1 MTDWRVFFLH
11 FAVLVTI
18 GMTQE
23 GGVIGFT
30 VLFAFDDRDVHGRG
44 CISLVSTNEMGDI
57 VFFIV
62 VE

>member
-1 MTDWRVFFLH
+1 
-11 FAVLVTI
+11 
-18 GMTQE
+18 MTQE

-30 VLFAFDDRDVHGRG
+30 VLFAFDDRNVHGRG

-57 VFFIV
+57 IFIV